1 MNVGDRVLVSGLGN
15 DYSGTGEVTEV
26 AGSWIT
32 VTPTQTNHLGWDCPW
47 EFPAHR
53 VTLLPPVSSDLK
65 PTNPKDIVGSD
76 KLPLHLWPA
85 TATGYGCLALLDG
98 ALKYGRSN
106 WRVAGVRLS
115 IYVDAIQRHTNALF
129 EDEWID
135 PDSGVPHVSH
145 ILACA
150 AIIAD
155 AEAAGKLEHDEQ
167 FPGGYREMIENLTP
181 HVARLKDKHV
191 DKFPKHYSAADAAKA

>member
-1 MNVGDRVLVSGLGN
+1 MLVADKDKYEKSAGKIAEIITPGQYQFADELTIAYEG
-15 DYSGTGEVTEV
+15 GEWYVKTRDL
-26 AGSWIT
+26 
-32 VTPTQTNHLGWDCPW
+32 TP
-47 EFPAHR
+47 
-53 VTLLPPVSSDLK
+53 LPPVSSELK

-85 TATGYGCLALLDG
+85 SATAYGSLGLLDG

-129 EDEWID
+129 EGEWID

-150 AIIAD
+150 AIVAD

-167 FPGGYREMIENLTP
+167 FPGGYREMVENLTP
-181 HVARLKDKHV
+181 HVRRLKDKHAG
-191 DKFPKHYSAADAAKA
+191 KSPKHYSVVDASAA

>member
-1 MNVGDRVLVSGLGN
+1 MTSE
-15 DYSGTGEVTEV
+15 T
-26 AGSWIT
+26 
-32 VTPTQTNHLGWDCPW
+32 
-47 EFPAHR
+47 
-53 VTLLPPVSSDLK
+53 K

-85 TATGYGCLALLDG
+85 TATVFGCLGLLDG

-115 IYVDAIQRHTNALF
+115 IYVDAIQRHVSAMF
-129 EDEWID
+129 EGEWLD
-135 PDSGVPHVSH
+135 PDSGVPHISH

-167 FPGGYREMIENLTP
+167 YPGGYRELVDDLTQ
-181 HVARLKDKHV
+181 HVPRLKAKHSDKS
-191 DKFPKHYSAADAAKA
+191 PKHYSVVDA

>member
-1 MNVGDRVLVSGLGN
+1 MKVGDKVLILQEDYRNETGTIVPPGPFQFEGELTVDLDDVEGKQGLQ
-15 DYSGTGEVTEV
+15 YFS
-26 AGSWIT
+26 
-32 VTPTQTNHLGWDCPW
+32 
-47 EFPAHR
+47 PAEMQ
-53 VTLLPPVSSDLK
+53 LLPPVSPELK
-65 PTNPKDIVGSD
+65 QTNPKDAVGSD

-85 TATGYGCLALLDG
+85 TATAYGCLGLLDG
-98 ALKYGRSN
+98 MLKYGRSN

-129 EDEWID
+129 EGEWLD

-167 FPGGYREMIENLTP
+167 FPGGYRELVSDLTP
-181 HVARLKDKHV
+181 HVKRLKNKHADKS
-191 DKFPKHYSAADAAKA
+191 PKHYSVVDA

>member
-1 MNVGDRVLVSGLGN
+1 MNVGDRVLVAGTTGVISGWYPESAYREFDVVLDGVN
-15 DYSGTGEVTEV
+15 LSHGFHAREL
-26 AGSWIT
+26 
-32 VTPTQTNHLGWDCPW
+32 TP
-47 EFPAHR
+47 
-53 VTLLPPVSSDLK
+53 LPPVSSDLK

-85 TATGYGCLALLDG
+85 TATAYGCLGLLDG

-129 EDEWID
+129 EGEWID
-135 PDSGVPHVSH
+135 PDSGLPHVSH

-167 FPGGYREMIENLTP
+167 FPGGYRELVGDLTP
-181 HVARLKDKHV
+181 HVRRLKQKHADKS
-191 DKFPKHYSAADAAKA
+191 PKHYSAADAAA

>member
-1 MNVGDRVLVSGLGN
+1 MKVGDKVLITNGEFDYLGKSGVISAWFEKSPYKEFDVLI
-15 DYSGTGEVTEV
+15 DESTIPV
-26 AGSWIT
+26 AF
-32 VTPTQTNHLGWDCPW
+32 HAREL
-47 EFPAHR
+47 
-53 VTLLPPVSSDLK
+53 TLLPPVSPDLK

-85 TATGYGCLALLDG
+85 SATAYGCLGLLDG

-129 EDEWID
+129 EGEWID

-150 AIIAD
+150 AIVAD

-167 FPGGYREMIENLTP
+167 FPGGYRELVSDLTP
-181 HVARLKDKHV
+181 HVQRLKAKHADKS
-191 DKFPKHYSAADAAKA
+191 PKHYTAKDAA